1 MAQDMN
7 DPNFKAKCAAIWPTY
22 ANHTTIDR
30 FHEKIAVHAKSV
42 FLGYVDLTLGLI
54 LQGGHVAQWKL
65 RGVEVKMLNGK
76 AHLDMPS
83 DKGADGN
90 YYPQFFPKT
99 AEDREIITTL
109 VFSAP
114 AIKQAVENA
123 QRVIDAQ
130 SQPEPASTELPA
142 SVDAGTPEPGSIGAT
157 VANPFADATA

>member
-7 DPNFKAKCAAIWPTY
+7 DPNFKQKCAAIWPAY
-22 ANHTTIDR
+22 ANNTTIDR

-42 FLGYVDLTLGLI
+42 FLGYADLTLGLI

-99 AEDREIITTL
+99 AEDREIVTTL
-109 VFSAP
+109 VFSSEAVKT
-114 AIKQAVENA
+114 AIENA
-123 QRVIDAQ
+123 QRVIDA
-130 SQPEPASTELPA
+130 SNTPEPASTELPA
-142 SVDAGTPEPGSIGAT
+142 SVDAGAPAEGSVGAT
-157 VANPFADATA
+157 VANPFAEEAA